1 MSETDGYVI
10 GEDATEGMFS
20 SHAILNTFDGLLDYL
35 PVGIT
40 LFKNGEIVYFNQT
53 VLDIYNLTAQRYRE
67 TLAHGKSL
75 SISIVFLKKMQAEM
89 EKGRLTPEMV
99 EFWFENEVS
108 HKKHFLQNRFKLVR
122 DQQDVAGILIITM
135 DVTER
140 KLAHEALRRSGERY
154 RLVSEL
160 ISDYAYS
167 FKVEADGTMIP
178 EWFTEAFNRIT
189 GFSTPEEIDAFSG
202 LLSLIHQDG
211 QALVATYEDDQSSG
225 KTNVY
230 EFRIVAKNGELKW
243 IRDYSR
249 SVWDEKAGRVVRITG
264 AAQDITT
271 RKEAEEALKA
281 SEMRNKA
288 ILEAIPDWIF
298 RIHRNG
304 TILDFRGGRDA
315 NLFGLDGSFVNKKIS
330 EVFPAAI
337 VEALQEHI
345 HQVLDD
351 QPFFPF
357 EFQWPLPDSVRY
369 FEANMVKNSRND
381 VMLFTH
387 DISERARLEK
397 LKSEFINRASH
408 ELRTPLTGAILM
420 SELMDLGGD
429 ETDLKEYWGHLKG
442 ELQRQRNLV
451 ERLLT
456 VGRLETGSLKLNPEA
471 LDLKPVLI
479 EAQNAVYPQAK
490 TASITIE
497 SDVTEHL
504 PLVIGDRSGLEQVFT
519 NLLNNAIK
527 FSKEGGS
534 VTLRT
539 EIKERGVSVY
549 VQDQGVGIPAADQP
563 HLFEGFF
570 RAQNAIEK
578 GIPGSGVGLYIVKS
592 IVEEL
597 GGKVAV
603 TSKLNE
609 GTTFEV
615 WLPIYS

>member
-1 MSETDGYVI
+1 MD
-10 GEDATEGMFS
+10 DA
-20 SHAILNTFDGLLDYL
+20 

-40 LFKNGEIVYFNQT
+40 VFQSGSIIYYNQT
-53 VLDIYNLTAQRYRE
+53 VLNIFGLNAEDYIK
-67 TLAHGKSL
+67 TLDEGQMSSM
-75 SISIVFLKKMQAEM
+75 SISFLENMFSENQ
-89 EKGRLTPEMV
+89 KGRLTPEMV
-99 EFWFENEVS
+99 EFWIEDGLH
-108 HKKHFLQNRFKLVR
+108 HKKRFLQNRFKIIR
-122 DQQDVAGILIITM
+122 NDENQSGIVIYTSDI
-135 DVTER
+135 TER
-140 KLAHEALRRSGERY
+140 KQAHEALRRSGERY

-167 FKVEADGTMIP
+167 FRLEADGTMIP
-178 EWFTEAFNRIT
+178 EWFTEAFTRIT
-189 GFSTPEEIDAFSG
+189 GFSTPEEIEAFSG

-211 QALVATYEDDQSSG
+211 QALVATYDEGNAAG
-225 KTNVY
+225 KTSVY

-249 SVWDEKAGRVVRITG
+249 SVWDEKAGRVVRIMG

-271 RKEAEEALKA
+271 RKEAEEALKE
-281 SEMRNKA
+281 SEKRNNSV
-288 ILEAIPDWIF
+288 LEAIPDWIF

-304 TILDFRGGRDA
+304 TILDFRGGRYS
-315 NLFGLDGSFVNKKIS
+315 NLFGFEGEFVNKKIS
-330 EVFPAAI
+330 EIFPPGM
-337 VEALQEHI
+337 VEDLQGYI
-345 HQVLDD
+345 HQVLDE

-369 FEANMVKNSRND
+369 FEASLVKNSRTE
-381 VMLFTH
+381 VMMFTH

-420 SELMDLGGD
+420 SELIDMGGD
-429 ETDLKEYWGHLKG
+429 EAEIKEYWGHLKG

-471 LDLKPVLI
+471 MDLQPVLI
-479 EAQNAVYPQAK
+479 ESQNAVYPQAK
-490 TASITIE
+490 IAMVNIE
-497 SDVTEHL
+497 SNVSEHL
-504 PLVIGDRSGLEQVFT
+504 PQVIGDRSGLEQVFT

-534 VTLRT
+534 VNVHC
-539 EIKERGVSVY
+539 EIKDRGVSVF
-549 VQDQGVGIPAADQP
+549 VQDSGVGIPAADQP

-597 GGKVAV
+597 GGKVGV

-615 WLPIYS
+615 WLPIYTQDI